1 MTSSRSVLLVS
12 PWHGGSH
19 GAWADGLARHSRH
32 RVHLVTHAD
41 RHWRWR
47 LRGAA
52 LTLADQAAVVVAEH
66 GPPDVVLA
74 TDMVD
79 LAAFLG
85 AARRSLGDP
94 AVGLYL
100 HESQL
105 VRPTGSPPTSARRR
119 RSAGSS
125 GGAAGPRPDDEVVL
139 ANWRSMAVADA
150 VFVNSQHHLD
160 QLVGALPAFLAEAP
174 DHPHGD
180 RVDDVLARCEVLPVG
195 CELAALLDGERGSTA
210 PPVGDDA
217 PLVVWNQRW
226 DHDKDP
232 VAFLRVVRGLAR
244 EGVPFRLAL
253 AGENRREDPQEFRA
267 AVDELGDRVV
277 HHGHLDAEAYRR
289 LLLQGDVVLSTA
301 VHEFF
306 GVAPVEAMAAGCV
319 PLLPDR
325 LSYPELVP
333 PSFHDA
339 VLYGARPA
347 DRLRSVLVDLPA
359 ARARVTGLREA
370 MARWSWE
377 VLAPR
382 YDEAVDRLAAE
393 YGRRP

>member
-1 MTSSRSVLLVS
+1 
-12 PWHGGSH
+12 
-19 GAWADGLARHSRH
+19 
-32 RVHLVTHAD
+32 
-41 RHWRWR
+41 
-47 LRGAA
+47 
-52 LTLADQAAVVVAEH
+52 
-66 GPPDVVLA
+66 
-74 TDMVD
+74 
-79 LAAFLG
+79 
-85 AARRSLGDP
+85 
-94 AVGLYL
+94 
-100 HESQL
+100 
-105 VRPTGSPPTSARRR
+105 VRPAGSAPRSARRR
-119 RSAGSS
+119 RSRGSRGGVAGSR
-125 GGAAGPRPDDEVVL
+125 ADDEVVL

-160 QLVGALPAFLAEAP
+160 QLAGALPTFLAAAP
-174 DHPHGD
+174 DHPHGG
-180 RVDDVLARCEVLPVG
+180 RVDDVLGRCEVLPVG
-195 CELAALLDGERGSTA
+195 CELAALLGGERQSTA
-210 PPVGDDA
+210 PPAGDDA

-232 VAFLRVVRGLAR
+232 VAFLRIVRSLAAD
-244 EGVPFRLAL
+244 GVPFRLAL

-267 AVDELGDRVV
+267 AIDELGSRVV
-277 HHGHLDAEAYRR
+277 HHGHLDADAYRR
-289 LLLQGDVVLSTA
+289 LLLRGDVVLSTA

-347 DRLRSVLVDLPA
+347 DRLRSALVDLPA
-359 ARARVTGLREA
+359 ARARVAGLREA

-377 VLAPR
+377 ALAPR
-382 YDEAVDRLAAE
+382 YDEAIDRLAAE

>member
-1 MTSSRSVLLVS
+1 MSPSRSVLLVS

-19 GAWADGLARHSRH
+19 GAWAEGLVRHSRH

-52 LTLADQAAVVVAEH
+52 LTLAEQADAVVAEH

-94 AVGLYL
+94 AVALYL

-105 VRPTGSPPTSARRR
+105 VRPTGEAPPSARRR
-119 RSAGSS
+119 RAAGSGS
-125 GGAAGPRPDDEVVL
+125 GGPGSRPDAEVVL

-150 VFVNSQHHLD
+150 VLVNSQHHLD
-160 QLVGALPAFLAEAP
+160 LLAGALPAFLAEAP
-174 DHPHGD
+174 DHPHLD
-180 RVDDVLARCEVLPVG
+180 RVEEVLGRCEVLPVG
-195 CELAALLDGERGSTA
+195 CDLSALLEGERRSTA
-210 PPVGDDA
+210 PPAGDDP

-244 EGVPFRLAL
+244 EGVGLRLAL
-253 AGENRREDPQEFRA
+253 AGENRRIDPQEFRA

-277 HHGHLDAEAYRR
+277 HQGHLDVDAYRA
-289 LLLQGDVVLSTA
+289 LLLRSDVVLSTA

-325 LSYPELVP
+325 LSHPELVP
-333 PSFHDA
+333 PAFHDA
-339 VLYGARPA
+339 VLYRARPA
-347 DRLRSVLVDLPA
+347 DRLREVLVDLPA
-359 ARARVTGLREA
+359 ARARVEGLRDA
-370 MARWSWE
+370 MARFSWE
-377 VLAPR
+377 TLAPR
-382 YDEAVDRLAAE
+382 YDATIDRLAAE